1 MKLNIKEYVEEQI
14 KINRT
19 FMNWCYNIDT
29 DTLVKYLYEHTGAV
43 QDKLKSKYY
52 SISTHDFESLVY
64 DSILSTIIHIGKVDS
79 EDYLI
84 NYFKQVL
91 TNNLKNYVKY
101 QTQLKR
107 HTDKISYI
115 DNPNDKL
122 KYTLQDQSAIDEFV
136 EVDLMVSMK
145 QELQRTKATNKQR
158 ELSLKYMKLKLSS
171 NNHISDR
178 EICQTLNCD
187 VKTLN
192 RVKTICNNIIASLIL
207 EN

>member
-1 MKLNIKEYVEEQI
+1 MKLNIKEYVQEQI
-14 KINRT
+14 KANQT
-19 FMNWCYNIDT
+19 FMNWCYNID
-29 DTLVKYLYEHTGAV
+29 DNILVNYIYTHTGAV

-52 SISTHDFESLVY
+52 SISTHDFESIVY
-64 DSILSTIIHIGKVDS
+64 DSILTTIKHIGKVDS
-79 EDYLI
+79 EQYLI
-84 NYFKQVL
+84 NYYKQVL
-91 TNNLKNYVKY
+91 SNNLKNYIKY

-145 QELQRTKATNKQR
+145 QELQRTKVTNRQR
-158 ELSLKYMKLKLSS
+158 ELSLQYIQLKLSS
-171 NNHISDR
+171 NDHISDR
-178 EICQTLNCD
+178 EICSILNCD

-192 RVKTICNNIIASLIL
+192 RVKSICNNIITKLIL
-207 EN
+207 NN

>member
-52 SISTHDFESLVY
+52 SISTHDFESIVF

-107 HTDKISYI
+107 HTDNISYI
-115 DNPNDKL
+115 DSPNNNL

-145 QELQRTKATNKQR
+145 QELQRTKATNRQR